1 VTPVGQGPRCAVV
14 EATAFDLPSAPL
26 GLSHRVEGGGVVLA
40 WSPPS
45 RDGGR
50 PILQYTVYKGTDVA
64 SMALIA
70 VVSDGTSYS
79 DDRVVANETYLYAI
93 TALNAIGEGPRT
105 PPLLVRPEASLLSP
119 GRPTGLRA
127 LTERTTVRLVWLP
140 PEAGSGGPVTGYR
153 VYRGP
158 AASDL
163 KCVGTVGLAPGYKDS
178 GLDVDR
184 TYMYAITAVNG
195 AGEGGRS
202 TIVTV
207 EITNIGAIRPTPGPF
222 AWALLLASVVVVII
236 VAAAISIEVVRYA
249 LVLLLLPLF
258 TRFKR
263 EQVLANKTR
272 YSIHG
277 LIIDRPGINFTA
289 IIEDLELP
297 LGVATYHLDVLERE
311 NFVKSTRDGR
321 LKRFYS
327 TDSAIPK
334 EFRLSPEA
342 LRVKILELIADRPG
356 MSQKEIIRD
365 MGVEREIVGYHLREL
380 VKDGSIRDAKVGR
393 YKVYSLSRRGARDV
407 EGHAHRPEHHDTMS
421 RRG

>member
-1 VTPVGQGPRCAVV
+1 M
-14 EATAFDLPSAPL
+14 
-26 GLSHRVEGGGVVLA
+26 
-40 WSPPS
+40 
-45 RDGGR
+45 
-50 PILQYTVYKGTDVA
+50 LQYTVYKGTEVA

-70 VVSDGTSYS
+70 AVPDGTAYS
-79 DDRVVANETYLYAI
+79 DDRVVANETYFYAI
-93 TALNAIGEGPRT
+93 TALSAIGEGPRT

-119 GRPTGLRA
+119 GPPTGLRA
-127 LTERTTVRLVWLP
+127 VTQRTAVRLIWLP

-158 AASDL
+158 APSDL
-163 KCVGTVGLAPGYKDS
+163 KCVGTVGIVPGYRDS
-178 GLDVDR
+178 GLDVGR
-184 TYMYAITAVNG
+184 TYMYTITAVNE

-202 TIVTV
+202 PIVIV
-207 EITNIGAIRPTPGPF
+207 EITNIGAVRPSPGPF
-222 AWALLLASVVVVII
+222 AWGLLLTAVVIIII
-236 VAAAISIEVVRYA
+236 VAAAISIETLRYS

-393 YKVYSLSRRGARDV
+393 YKVYSISKKGARGV
-407 EGHAHRPEHHDTMS
+407 ESLSYRAEPHDTMS